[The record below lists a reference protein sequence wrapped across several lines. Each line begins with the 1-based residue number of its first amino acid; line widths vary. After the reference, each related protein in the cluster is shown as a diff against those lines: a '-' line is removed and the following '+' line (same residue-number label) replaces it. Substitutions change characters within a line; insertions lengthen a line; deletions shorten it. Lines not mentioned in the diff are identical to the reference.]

1 MKTLGNALLSIF
13 LFLGLIFLIFLIF
26 KGAQFFAAILAPL
39 VVIAPTIIGIGIIFV
54 LVSLI
59 PPLKRYFLFPVLITS
74 YVVGFLL
81 FIESA
86 FLTLDVFNVLWLI
99 VGILLCG
106 FGITPIAMIACI
118 FSQQWGIL
126 ANLVF
131 MLAAVIFFRWYAVHE
146 AMKLGMGG
154 GPKEAQAKVE

>member
-1 MKTLGNALLSIF
+1 MKTLGNALLSLFI
-13 LFLGLIFLIFLIF
+13 FLGLIFLIFLFF

-39 VVIAPTIIGIGIIFV
+39 VIVAPTIIGIGIIFV
-54 LVSLI
+54 LLSLV
-59 PPLKRYFLFPVLITS
+59 PPLKRALLFPILITS
-74 YVVGFLL
+74 YIVGFLL
-81 FIESA
+81 FVESA
-86 FLTLDVFNVLWLI
+86 FLTLDVFNILWLI

-131 MLAAVIFFRWYAVHE
+131 MLAAVVFFRWYVYHE
-146 AMKLGMGG
+146 AMKLSMGG